1 MFPNVQILGEDHHK
15 SSSKVLNKLRT
26 ENFLTDVT
34 LVTEDF
40 TLIPAHKI
48 ILTAISGFFEKLF
61 RLQEN
66 ANQTLIC
73 LQSVNYLELTQIIK
87 YIYHGEVEVPEDN
100 LNRFLGL
107 AERFSLKGLL
117 IERQVDNNIKEA
129 LLDKQIK
136 IDSQESFVQGQVE
149 IDSQDLLVERQ
160 VENDIKEI
168 LYEEQEENNSQG
180 FLMNDHVL
188 NVKQVNP
195 GGRTVLEE
203 MVRSKFRKIKKGTN
217 QNNINTVPLTKKEQ
231 NHSLTYHIE
240 NKNQHQKQPHGLIND
255 SLPYSQNKNLRAFIS
270 GKEVPIEQ
278 IDDKV
283 LQLYKKTGYEFSC
296 LKCPKVSKKPNH
308 MKEHVEKHII
318 ELNFICK
325 ECGKQFS
332 TRGANRYHFYRGSC
346 NKTKLE
352 NLNK

>member
-117 IERQVDNNIKEA
+117 IERQVDN
-129 LLDKQIK
+129 
-136 IDSQESFVQGQVE
+136 
-149 IDSQDLLVERQ
+149 
-160 VENDIKEI
+160 DIKEI

-231 NHSLTYHIE
+231 NHSYIE
-240 NKNQHQKQPHGLIND
+240 NKN
-255 SLPYSQNKNLRAFIS
+255 
-270 GKEVPIEQ
+270 
-278 IDDKV
+278 
-283 LQLYKKTGYEFSC
+283 
-296 LKCPKVSKKPNH
+296 
-308 MKEHVEKHII
+308 
-318 ELNFICK
+318 
-325 ECGKQFS
+325 
-332 TRGANRYHFYRGSC
+332 
-346 NKTKLE
+346 
-352 NLNK
+352 